1 MLKLAPSFIILLFLY
16 VTVAWLSPGFDDEYF
31 NITTI
36 EKGYTY
42 FDLITFINS
51 MDVHPPGQ
59 YLLNKVLWDIT
70 NNWSAVRAFSACFA
84 AIPIW
89 FLWLYAA
96 QGASRLTGLFSF
108 IAICLN
114 PALLLWCTSLR
125 WYAYFVPVFTL
136 LALLIM
142 VNPKTS
148 SKFWVLFFL
157 LSLIL
162 LMIGYAAIIIVPSGL
177 VVALYARKE
186 FLRKEI
192 KVIAIIGLISLF
204 LAAYQLFIFF
214 SMYVNGMSSQP
225 SDYYKAMQYL
235 FLHLLSNQGAMPIS
249 LFGLSL
255 IAANLLLFCAALAG
269 RRKVQFGSVSG
280 LYILSISGLFV
291 TKLTSK
297 LRNLVMIS
305 AIQGVFQT
313 KLYESI
319 VSKPLLVTILAL
331 FAVGNLGSI
340 YNVYMHRDTTKGGW
354 NIPYGDVLADI
365 NEKRNSLAC
374 SSMQVVTHD
383 PVIVYHAEKLAFK
396 TVFVGERNWKEDIV
410 NYKGCHATVQTF
422 RGNSPQ
428 SLMVE
433 YHDLI
438 DQLPHKKDRIS
449 FGQDRF
455 AQFKRR
461 FSPDIPDY
469 YVTVTYFS
477 S

>member
-16 VTVAWLSPGFDDEYF
+16 VAVAWLSPGFDDEYF

-59 YLLNKVLWDIT
+59 YVLNKVFWNIT
-70 NNWSAVRAFSACFA
+70 NDWSAVRVFSACFT
-84 AIPIW
+84 AISIW
-89 FLWLYAA
+89 FLWLNVAK
-96 QGASRLTGLFSF
+96 GASQFTKTFSY
-108 IAICLN
+108 IVICLN
-114 PALLLWCTSLR
+114 PALLLWCTSVR

-136 LALLIM
+136 LALLIRI
-142 VNPKTS
+142 NPKDS
-148 SKFWVLFFL
+148 LKYWGSFYFLALMLF
-157 LSLIL
+157 
-162 LMIGYAAIIIVPSGL
+162 MIGYAAVILVPAGL
-177 VVALYARKE
+177 AVALYARKDMM
-186 FLRKEI
+186 RSEI
-192 KVIAIIGLISLF
+192 KVIVTLGIITLLLATYQLTVLF
-204 LAAYQLFIFF
+204 LVHLNNMA
-214 SMYVNGMSSQP
+214 SQP
-225 SDYYKAMQYL
+225 SDYIKATGGL
-235 FLHLLSNQGAMPIS
+235 ILHLLSNQGAMPIS

-255 IAANLLLFCAALAG
+255 VGANLILLWAWFMV
-269 RRKVQFGSVSG
+269 RRKAQFESLSG
-280 LYILSISGLFV
+280 LFILSIFGLFV

-297 LRNLVMIS
+297 LRNLVTVS

-313 KLYESI
+313 KLYEGI
-319 VSKPLLVTILAL
+319 TSKPFLIAIIAL

-340 YNVYMHRDTTKGGW
+340 YNIYMHRDTTKGGW

-365 NEKRNSLAC
+365 NEKRNSLDC
-374 SSMQVVTHD
+374 ISMQVVAHD